1 MVIVFGKIEQGAVF
15 ALRLFE
21 EVQNAPWES
30 FGFDIKPGIRIGM
43 HTGPVYRRRDA
54 ILGRANFFGRH
65 VNMAARIKPV
75 TEVNC
80 VCASE
85 QFAATLAIDPNQ
97 RFVCEYLGMTELP
110 KSAGAIPLYQ
120 FRRRSWARFSPRR
133 RTGRM
138 QAAGGRACTRFPP
151 RPQRRGTAVDR

>member
-1 MVIVFGKIEQGAVF
+1 MFIVFDKIEQGADF
-15 ALRLFE
+15 ALRLLE
-21 EVQNAPWES
+21 EVQNASWDS

-65 VNMAARIKPV
+65 VNMAARIEPV

-80 VCASE
+80 VYASE
-85 QFAATLAIDPNQ
+85 QFAAKLAIEPNHP
-97 RFVCEYLGMTELP
+97 FVCEYLGLTELP

-120 FRRRSWARFSPRR
+120 LRRRP
-133 RTGRM
+133 
-138 QAAGGRACTRFPP
+138 
-151 RPQRRGTAVDR
+151 